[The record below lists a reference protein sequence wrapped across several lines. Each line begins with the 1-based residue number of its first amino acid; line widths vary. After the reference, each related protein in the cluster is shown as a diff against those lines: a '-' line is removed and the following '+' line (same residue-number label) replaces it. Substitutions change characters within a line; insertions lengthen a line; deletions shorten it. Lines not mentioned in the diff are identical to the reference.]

1 MEHVTL
7 STDYATEPT
16 LVRAGQ
22 GRRLVNLLIDY
33 LAIFAMIFGL
43 GIVLAAIGQES
54 LIDSLDNDFVGRL
67 LFIAFA
73 AAYYLIM
80 EGLFGRT
87 LGKMLTGTR
96 VVTDEG
102 LQPSF
107 GDILKR
113 TAWRIVPFDGLSFL
127 GDAYGWHDSRSNTMV
142 VRS

>member
-7 STDYATEPT
+7 STEYTTEPT
-16 LVRAGQ
+16 LIRAGQ
-22 GRRLVNLLIDY
+22 GRRLANLLIDS

-43 GIVLAAIGQES
+43 GVVLAATGQEA
-54 LIDSLDNDFVGRL
+54 LLDSLDNGLLERL
-67 LFIAFA
+67 LFIVLSV
-73 AAYYLIM
+73 AYYLIM

-87 LGKMLTGTR
+87 LGKILTRTR

-142 VRS
+142 VRD